1 MVRIEVSHT
10 FPVPVSEAFAYIT
23 DMRNWP
29 AYWPDFIRIEN
40 PTEAKWSNPGDKATV
55 VIKLLNRERALNMEM
70 KEFQKDV
77 RVTYV
82 SRQQGL
88 PDVRHE
94 RHFKAVPA
102 GCEYRLI
109 VEYEPRQGFTG
120 LFDSLFVKGSVERA
134 MRKTVQNLDRV
145 FQQRMDRA

>member
-10 FPVPVSEAFAYIT
+10 FPVPGSEAFAYIT

-40 PTEAKWSNPGDKATV
+40 PSEAKWSKPSDKATV

-77 RVTYV
+77 RVSYV

-88 PDVRHE
+88 PDVSHE

-102 GCEYRLI
+102 GCEYRLV

-120 LFDSLFVKGSVERA
+120 LFDRLLVKGSVERA

-145 FQQRMDRA
+145 FQQRRDRA

>member
-40 PTEAKWSNPGDKATV
+40 PSEAKWSKPGDKATV

-88 PDVRHE
+88 PDASHE

-102 GCEYRLI
+102 GCEYRLV
-109 VEYEPRQGFTG
+109 VEYEPRQGFAG
-120 LFDSLFVKGSVERA
+120 LFDRLLVKGSVERA
-134 MRKTVQNLDRV
+134 IRKTVQNLERV
-145 FQQRMDRA
+145 FQQRRNRA